1 MDSGSVV
8 AFGGGRLAQAQAA
21 NLRWASVN
29 AFLDTIRNLGVARL
43 AAAAG
48 MTIGL
53 IVFFVFLAT
62 RLSTSQ
68 LALLFDN
75 LNPEDSTRIVGQL
88 ESMGIPHE
96 VAANKRQI
104 RVPSDQVARLRL
116 ALAEQGLPQ
125 DGSIGYEVFDRD
137 QTLGT
142 SSFIQNINHVRAL
155 EGELARTIAT
165 ITSVRAARVHLVLPR
180 REVFSRQRMD
190 ASASIVL
197 KMRGSARLDRG
208 QVQAVRHLVATAVPG
223 LKPEHISI
231 IDDRGTLLARGGDVG
246 EEGLAAMN
254 AAEQRIAF
262 EGRLTRAL
270 EQLLEPSL
278 GIGNV
283 RTEINADMDFDR
295 VVTNEEIYDP
305 ESQVVRSTQT
315 VSEANQNR
323 EKDAG
328 AVSVGQNLPNP
339 PTPESEGGSQ
349 SASNRTEEA
358 VNFEISKTIRKHIR
372 EGGNI
377 RRLSVAVLVNDHV
390 KSSST
395 GEIAYEPRSAEE
407 LANIERLVKSAVG
420 FDQKRGDTVQIVNMR
435 FAEVPGMVGGV
446 DDPLFLGFSTADLR
460 RIVEVLILAVVG
472 VLIILLVVRPLIAK
486 IFETTPGNLPA
497 AALGS
502 DPQPALLTDQSGTAG
517 AIAGPGGGRAG
528 ASLVSAADTAAE
540 AMLNIAQVEGRVQA
554 SAVRKIGDIIEKH
567 PEEAVSIIRSWMYQ
581 DQT

>member
-1 MDSGSVV
+1 
-8 AFGGGRLAQAQAA
+8 
-21 NLRWASVN
+21 VN
-29 AFLDTIRNLGVARL
+29 TFLDTIRNLGVARL

-68 LALLFDN
+68 LALLFDD
-75 LNPEDSTRIVGQL
+75 LNPEDSARIVRQL
-88 ESMGIPHE
+88 ESMTIPHE
-96 VAANKRQI
+96 LAANKRQV

-125 DGSIGYEVFDRD
+125 DGSIGYEIFDRD
-137 QTLGT
+137 QTLGA

-165 ITSVRAARVHLVLPR
+165 ISSVRAARVHLVLPR
-180 REVFSRQRMD
+180 REVFSRQRME

-197 KMRGSARLDRG
+197 KMRGSTRLDRG
-208 QVQAVRHLVATAVPG
+208 QVQGVRHLVATAVPN
-223 LKPEHISI
+223 LKPEHVSI
-231 IDDRGTLLARGGDVG
+231 LDDRGTLLARGGDAG
-246 EEGLAAMN
+246 EGEMSAMN
-254 AAEQRIAF
+254 VEEQRVAF

-278 GIGNV
+278 GFGNV
-283 RTEINADMDFDR
+283 RTEVNADMDFDR
-295 VVTNEEIYDP
+295 VVTNQEIFDP
-305 ESQVVRSTQT
+305 EGQVVRSTQSI
-315 VSEANQNR
+315 SEANQNR
-323 EKDAG
+323 ESDTG
-328 AVSVGQNLPNP
+328 AVSVGQSLPNP
-339 PTPESEGGSQ
+339 PTPDGDAGSQ
-349 SASNRTEEA
+349 SNSNRTEEA
-358 VNFEISKTIRKHIR
+358 VNFEISKTIRRHIR

-377 RRLSVAVLVNDHV
+377 KRLSVAVLVNDRV
-390 KSSST
+390 T
-395 GEIAYEPRSAEE
+395 ANAAGEVTYAARSAEE
-407 LANIERLVKSAVG
+407 LANIDKLVKSAVG
-420 FDQKRGDTVQIVNMR
+420 FDQKRGDAVQIVNMR

-486 IFETTPGNLPA
+486 IFETAPGQMATA
-497 AALGS
+497 AIGADS
-502 DPQPALLTDQSGTAG
+502 QTALLTNQSGGAG
-517 AIAGPGGGRAG
+517 ALTGPGGQRMVAAG
-528 ASLVSAADTAAE
+528 ASGASAMESITD
-540 AMLNIAQVEGRVQA
+540 AMLDIAQVEGRVQA

>member
-1 MDSGSVV
+1 M
-8 AFGGGRLAQAQAA
+8 
-21 NLRWASVN
+21 N

-68 LALLFDN
+68 LALLFDD
-75 LNPEDSTRIVGQL
+75 LNPEDSTRIVHQL

-96 VAANKRQI
+96 LAANKRQV

-165 ITSVRAARVHLVLPR
+165 ITSVRSARVHLVLPR
-180 REVFSRQRMD
+180 REVFSRQRLD

-197 KMRGSARLDRG
+197 KMRGAARLDRG
-208 QVQAVRHLVATAVPG
+208 QVQGVRHLVATAVPG

-231 IDDRGTLLARGGDVG
+231 LDDRGTLLARGGDIG
-246 EEGLAAMN
+246 EDGLAAMN
-254 AAEQRIAF
+254 AEEQRVAF

-283 RTEINADMDFDR
+283 RTEVSVDMDFDR
-295 VVTNEEIYDP
+295 VVTNEEIFYP
-305 ESQVVRSTQT
+305 EGQVVRSTQT
-315 VSEANQNR
+315 ISEANQNR
-323 EKDAG
+323 ENDPG
-328 AVSVGQNLPNP
+328 AVSVGQSLPNA
-339 PTPESEGGSQ
+339 PTAENEGGSQ
-349 SASNRTEEA
+349 SANNRTEEA

-372 EGGNI
+372 EGGNV
-377 RRLSVAVLVNDHV
+377 RKLSVAVLVNDRV
-390 KSSST
+390 KT
-395 GEIAYEPRSAEE
+395 DR
-407 LANIERLVKSAVG
+407 KS
-420 FDQKRGDTVQIVNMR
+420 
-435 FAEVPGMVGGV
+435 
-446 DDPLFLGFSTADLR
+446 
-460 RIVEVLILAVVG
+460 VV
-472 VLIILLVVRPLIAK
+472 
-486 IFETTPGNLPA
+486 
-497 AALGS
+497 
-502 DPQPALLTDQSGTAG
+502 
-517 AIAGPGGGRAG
+517 
-528 ASLVSAADTAAE
+528 
-540 AMLNIAQVEGRVQA
+540 
-554 SAVRKIGDIIEKH
+554 
-567 PEEAVSIIRSWMYQ
+567 
-581 DQT
+581 